1 MPRPKG
7 AKNKPKNAQA
17 LLDAVIAEYKKQG
30 KKLSTTV
37 EDIADLSDEDKATVA
52 KAVSE
57 NPDLNIP
64 NIFEL
69 ESEVDGNGNDEA
81 DTYTC
86 GACNRDIGEP
96 LTHCPFCGVKLSW
109 EE

>member
-1 MPRPKG
+1 MPRPAG

-17 LLDAVIAEYKKQG
+17 LLDRVIAEYKKQG
-30 KKLSTTV
+30 KKLTTSI
-37 EDIADLSDEDKATVA
+37 EDIADLSEADKATVA
-52 KAVSE
+52 EQIAT

-69 ESEVDGNGNDEA
+69 EGEEGDHDEE
-81 DTYTC
+81 DTYIC
-86 GACNRDIGEP
+86 GNCNRDIGKP